1 MEIVYVYTKKRS
13 EFGRQCNFTD
23 RPAELHVD
31 ILPDDSALE
40 EFIER
45 DPVDIGIQCVQEMS
59 EHDANTE
66 RFETGA
72 RGINHT
78 EGGWPK
84 DINPHEVEQVT
95 RYRKK
100 VEKDEAYIGA
110 VMQLGGVMEH
120 CIKQNNSIDIY
131 EEYFE
136 DVDVESIDEA
146 ASAKTINVFRDPNEI
161 KRTATHISWFPDGPR
176 KLAVAYCN
184 LQFQSTSPETS
195 MDSYIWD
202 VENPNKPEM
211 TLKPVSPLVC
221 LEYNPK
227 DSHVLLGGCYNGQIA
242 YWDTRKGSQPVELT
256 PIEQSHRDP
265 AYKTVWI
272 GSKTGT
278 ECFSTST
285 DGQVLWWDIRK
296 LGEPTD
302 KLYLDK
308 KQEFHNAQGAY
319 CLEFEPTMPTKFMV
333 GTEQGSIISCNRKAK
348 TANDKIAAFF
358 NGHIGP
364 VYALQRNPHFTKNF
378 LSVGDWNARI
388 WSEDIRE
395 SSIMWSKQY
404 SSYLTDG
411 CWSPIRPAVFFIT
424 KMDGTLDVWDIIF
437 KQNNPTLTL
446 QVCDVPLHSLR
457 VQEQGKLVAAGSHDG
472 TTTLLE
478 LSEGLYT
485 MARNEK
491 NLVTAMFERE
501 TRREKILDARQKEIR
516 LKERSK
522 TEGSKMT
529 VYSVRSS
536 ARSQLDSR
544 LSDRNLASAEG
555 EEGDKEKGDEEPY
568 EEEDLYEKAEKEFF
582 SIIESEKKKQPI
594 PSQDFSHVEKSVEA
608 PHDGSE
614 AKTET
619 DAEKKE

>member
-1 MEIVYVYTKKRS
+1 MYTKKRA
-13 EFGRQCNFTD
+13 EFGRQCNFSD

-31 ILPDDSALE
+31 IAPDDNALE
-40 EFIER
+40 NFIER

-59 EHDANTE
+59 EHEANTE
-66 RFETGA
+66 RFETGV
-72 RGINHT
+72 RGVNHT

-84 DINPHEVEQVT
+84 DINPNEVEQVT

-100 VEKDEAYIGA
+100 VEKDEAYISS
-110 VMQLGGVMEH
+110 VLQLGTAMEH
-120 CIKQNNSIDIY
+120 CIQQNNAIDIY

-136 DVDVESIDEA
+136 DVDAESIDEA

-161 KRTATHISWFPDGPR
+161 KRTATHISWYPDGPR

-184 LQFQSTSPETS
+184 LQFQSASPETS

-227 DSHVLLGGCYNGQIA
+227 DSHILLGGCYNGQIA
-242 YWDTRKGSQPVELT
+242 YWDTRKGSQAVELT

-265 AYKTVWI
+265 AYKTVWVQ
-272 GSKTGT
+272 SKTGT

-296 LGEPTD
+296 MGEPTD
-302 KLYLDK
+302 KMYLDK

-319 CLEFEPTMPTKFMV
+319 CLEYEPTMPTKFMV
-333 GTEQGSIISCNRKAK
+333 GTEQGNVISCNRKAK
-348 TANDKIAAFF
+348 TPLDKISATFT
-358 NGHIGP
+358 GHIGP

-378 LSVGDWNARI
+378 LSVGDWCARI

-395 SSIMWSKQY
+395 SSIMWTKQY

-411 CWSPIRPAVFFIT
+411 CWSPIRPAVFFIS

-457 VQEQGKLVAAGSHDG
+457 VQEQGKLVAAGSQDG

-478 LSEGLYT
+478 LSEGLYSL
-485 MARNEK
+485 ARNEK

-522 TEGSKMT
+522 SEG
-529 VYSVRSS
+529 
-536 ARSQLDSR
+536 A
-544 LSDRNLASAEG
+544 
-555 EEGDKEKGDEEPY
+555 KEGDEEKAKPDEEQY
-568 EEEDLYEKAEKEFF
+568 EEEDLYAKAEKEFF
-582 SIIESEKKKQPI
+582 SLIEAEKKKQPI
-594 PSQDFSHVEKSVEA
+594 PSQDFSLV
-608 PHDGSE
+608 
-614 AKTET
+614 
-619 DAEKKE
+619 EKKEPGDEEEEEKTNGDPETEKKD

>member
-1 MEIVYVYTKKRS
+1 MEIVYVYTKKRN
-13 EFGRQCNFTD
+13 EFGRQCNFSD

-31 ILPDDSALE
+31 IVPDATLAQD
-40 EFIER
+40 FVER
-45 DPVDIGIQCVQEMS
+45 NPVDTATQCVQEMS
-59 EHDANTE
+59 EHEVNTE
-66 RFETGA
+66 RFETSS

-84 DINPHEVEQVT
+84 DVNAHEVEQVT

-100 VEKDEAYIGA
+100 VEKDEMYIA
-110 VMQLGGVMEH
+110 TIQQLGSVMEH
-120 CIKQNNSIDIY
+120 CIKQNNAIDIY

-136 DVDVESIDEA
+136 DVDVDHVDETP
-146 ASAKTINVFRDPNEI
+146 SAKTINVFRDPNSI

-184 LQFQSTSPETS
+184 LEFQGSSPDTS

-227 DSHVLLGGCYNGQIA
+227 DSHILLGGCYNGQIA
-242 YWDTRKGSQPVELT
+242 YWDTRKGSQPVEMT

-265 AYKTVWI
+265 AYKAIWI
-272 GSKTGT
+272 QSKTGS

-296 LGEPTD
+296 LGEPTE

-308 KQEFHNAQGAY
+308 KQDFSKAQGAY
-319 CLEFEPTMPTKFMV
+319 SLEYEPTIPTKFMV
-333 GTEQGSIISCNRKAK
+333 GTEQGTVMSCNRKAK
-348 TANDKIAAFF
+348 TPLEKIVALYS
-358 NGHIGP
+358 GHIGP
-364 VYALQRNPHFTKNF
+364 VYSLQRNTHFPKNF
-378 LSVGDWNARI
+378 LSVGDWTARI

-395 SSIMWSKQY
+395 SSIMWTKQY

-411 CWSPIRPAVFFIT
+411 CWSPIRPSVFFIT
-424 KMDGTLDVWDIIF
+424 KMDGTLDVWDIIL
-437 KQNNPTLTL
+437 KQNDPTLSL

-457 VQEQGKLVAAGSHDG
+457 VQEQGRLVACGSQDG

-485 MARNEK
+485 LQRNEK

-501 TRREKILDARQKEIR
+501 TRREKILEGRHREMK
-516 LKERSK
+516 LKERTK
-522 TEGSKMT
+522 
-529 VYSVRSS
+529 SS
-536 ARSQLDSR
+536 QEK
-544 LSDRNLASAEG
+544 DR
-555 EEGDKEKGDEEPY
+555 EEEVKEEDEET
-568 EEEDLYEKAEKEFF
+568 EEELIAKAKKEFD
-582 SIIESEKKKQPI
+582 SIIAAEKKKSQGLQDSQEKFDQGKTSPI
-594 PSQDFSHVEKSVEA
+594 QEEDQEKSN
-608 PHDGSE
+608 
-614 AKTET
+614 
-619 DAEKKE
+619 

>member
-1 MEIVYVYTKKRS
+1 MEIVYVYTKKRA
-13 EFGRQCNFTD
+13 EFGRQCNFSD
-23 RPAELHVD
+23 RAAELHVD
-31 ILPDDSALE
+31 IPPDDSALDD
-40 EFIER
+40 FVER

-59 EHDANTE
+59 EHEANTE
-66 RFETGA
+66 RFETGT

-95 RYRKK
+95 RFRKK
-100 VEKDEAYIGA
+100 IEKDEMYISA
-110 VMQLGGVMEH
+110 VLQLGTAMEH
-120 CIKQNNSIDIY
+120 CIQQNNAIDIY
-131 EEYFE
+131 EEYFD

-184 LQFQSTSPETS
+184 LQFQSASPETS

-227 DSHVLLGGCYNGQIA
+227 DSHILLGGCYNGQIA

-272 GSKTGT
+272 QSKTGT

-296 LGEPTD
+296 MGEPTD

-308 KQEFHNAQGAY
+308 KQEFQNAQGAY
-319 CLEFEPTMPTKFMV
+319 CLEYEPTMPTKFMV
-333 GTEQGSIISCNRKAK
+333 GTEQGNIISCNRKAK
-348 TANDKIAAFF
+348 TPMDKVAASFT
-358 NGHIGP
+358 GHIGP

-378 LSVGDWNARI
+378 LSVGDWCARI

-395 SSIMWSKQY
+395 SSIMWTKQY

-411 CWSPIRPAVFFIT
+411 CWSPIRPAVFFVT

-457 VQEQGKLVAAGSHDG
+457 VQEHGKLVAAGSQDG

-478 LSEGLYT
+478 LSEGLYS

-522 TEGSKMT
+522 SEGTK
-529 VYSVRSS
+529 
-536 ARSQLDSR
+536 Q
-544 LSDRNLASAEG
+544 EG
-555 EEGDKEKGDEEPY
+555 EEGEKPKEEEEAY
-568 EEEDLYEKAEKEFF
+568 EEEDLYAKAEKEFF
-582 SIIESEKKKQPI
+582 SIIESEKKKQPL
-594 PSQDFSHVEKSVEA
+594 PSQDFSEV
-608 PHDGSE
+608 
-614 AKTET
+614 
-619 DAEKKE
+619 EKKEPDDDTQEEKTNGDPETETKKD